1 MAPFSRTDLDRWLVT
16 ARDAAAAA
24 AAVHRA
30 GSGRIDIVRA
40 DSKGFSDFVSRVDL
54 DAQDAALS
62 VIRARHPDHLIMA
75 EEEGQGDD
83 ALPEDDTPIWVVDPL
98 DGTTNFL
105 HGHPNHAASVAL
117 AVGGTPVAAC
127 VHASATSEV
136 WEARTGGGAWRSGR
150 PIRVSQP
157 RGLPQSLIAT
167 GFTFK
172 GGNDVDRFGRQMAA
186 MRRTGAGIRRCGAA
200 AIDLC
205 YVADGRYEGFWEGF
219 LSPWDY
225 AAGWLV
231 AAEAGGVAERVE
243 GEALTLTPGSL
254 LVANHPRTATAIR
267 DVIDSA
273 G

>member
-1 MAPFSRTDLDRWLVT
+1 MAAISDTELGHWLAT
-16 ARDAAAAA
+16 ARDAASAAA
-24 AAVHRA
+24 EVHRA
-30 GSGRIDIVRA
+30 GAGRIGILRA

-54 DAQDAALS
+54 DAQEAALS
-62 VIRARHPDHLIMA
+62 IIRGRHPDHLVMA
-75 EEEGQGDD
+75 EEEGAGDD
-83 ALPEDDTPIWVVDPL
+83 GLPEDDTPIWVVDPL

-117 AVGGTPVAAC
+117 AVGGRPVAAC

-136 WEARTGGGAWRSGR
+136 WEAREGGGAWRCGR
-150 PIRVSQP
+150 RIRVSEP
-157 RGLPQSLIAT
+157 RELPQSLIAT

-219 LSPWDY
+219 LNPWDF

-231 AAEAGGVAERVE
+231 VEEAGGVVQRLEE
-243 GEALTLTPGSL
+243 EPLTLTPGSL
-254 LVANHPRTATAIR
+254 LVANHPDTSTAIR
-267 DVIDSA
+267 DTVRSA